1 MSKEVET
8 QLRRDRVFELA
19 SEDLKQQEI
28 ADRLNIL
35 SRPYPMTLFIF
46 ARKQGKTYSSTLKN
60 YPIIMNKH

>member
-8 QLRRDRVFELA
+8 QLRRNRVLELT
-19 SEDLKQQEI
+19 SEGLTQQEI

-35 SRPYPMTLFIF
+35 SRAYPTTLFIF
-46 ARKQGKTYSSTLKN
+46 VRKQGKTYSSNLKN

>member
-8 QLRRDRVFELA
+8 QLRRNRVLELG
-19 SEDLKQQEI
+19 SEGLTQQEI
-28 ADRLNIL
+28 DDRLNIL
-35 SRPYPMTLFIF
+35 SRPYPMTLFIL

>member
-19 SEDLKQQEI
+19 SEDLTQQEI